1 LGSIQKKESSEL
13 KAPFFLGLWLAV
25 VIEIAAIEKS
35 RRLKLRLHKQNL
47 PAQVNDR
54 LRPGD

>member
-1 LGSIQKKESSEL
+1 LE
-13 KAPFFLGLWLAV
+13 APFFVGLWLAV

-35 RRLKLRLHKQNL
+35 RRLKSRLHKQNL

-54 LRPGD
+54 LSPGD